1 MSYIFGK
8 LWHSAIIWPIRK
20 SFQCILQS
28 VRFLLAKQTRL
39 SGTSDNESY
48 ATYSSPRSECAHGVT
63 GKRGPTRQNALSGAE
78 QRTAPLTH
86 TGAHKARR
94 TTPAS
99 GTTIIF
105 SVLHSEP
112 QQTANN
118 NKQSFIWDSFVNW

>member
-1 MSYIFGK
+1 MFFLVTNKKAKFSY
-8 LWHSAIIWPIRK
+8 ST
-20 SFQCILQS
+20 
-28 VRFLLAKQTRL
+28 LAL
-39 SGTSDNESY
+39 EIS
-48 ATYSSPRSECAHGVT
+48 ATYSSPGSECAHGVT

-99 GTTIIF
+99 GTTITF
-105 SVLHSEP
+105 SVLFSEP